1 MAFYASQYNGTGIE
15 SDPFRPKA
23 ADATSQPWQAID
35 LRTDATQQSGWSLV
49 WTQET
54 LAGPPAG
61 VVLIA
66 NTPDS
71 ALSNPT
77 VNQINSTLGT
87 SLPQGS
93 TLREA
98 VKQIM
103 TTEAT
108 GHGNGKWN
116 SIVAGADGKLK
127 IFLGELVEEWNE

>member
-1 MAFYASQYNGTGIE
+1 MAFYASQFNGTGTE
-15 SDPFRPKA
+15 ADPFRPKA

-35 LRTDATQQSGWSLV
+35 LRADATQQSGWCLV

-66 NTPDS
+66 TGPDT

-77 VNQINSTLGT
+77 VNQINSALGT
-87 SLPQGS
+87 NLPQGT
-93 TLREA
+93 TLRQA
-98 VKQIM
+98 AKTIM

-116 SIVAGADGKLK
+116 PIVAGADGKLK
-127 IFLGELVEEWNE
+127 LFLGDLVDEWEE